1 MVLEGEVD
9 HIVCGPARRL
19 EQCATVVGALRQGEE
34 NQALKENSDRKVL
47 GLRGTLHLVAG

>member
-1 MVLEGEVD
+1 MVLEGEQD
-9 HIVCGPARRL
+9 HIVCDPARRL
-19 EQCATVVGALRQGEE
+19 EQCATVGALRQGEE